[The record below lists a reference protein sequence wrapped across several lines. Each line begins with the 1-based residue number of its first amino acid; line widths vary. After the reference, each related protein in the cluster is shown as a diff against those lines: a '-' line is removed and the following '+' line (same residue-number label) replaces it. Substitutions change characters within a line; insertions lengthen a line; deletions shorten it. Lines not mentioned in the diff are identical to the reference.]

1 MILIQKPRDV
11 IGGLV
16 VIAIGAGFFLS
27 GQELEMG
34 TSFRMGPGYFPTI
47 LSILMIGLGAVIA
60 VQALRA
66 PTTEHSF
73 GQVPWRGLLLLIG
86 AVLFFGFVVRGLGLA
101 PAVLIV
107 VLTTAWASR
116 YASLRSSLPLSI
128 GLAAFCA
135 VLFIRLLGL
144 PLPLTGPW
152 LSVDYWSPAPPRHQP
167 QNRQPHPGRRVSP
180 MELLGD
186 LGLGFATAL
195 SPFNLM
201 YCFIGVLLGTA
212 VGVLPGLGPVATI
225 AMLLPITFGLPPVS
239 SLIMLAGIYYG
250 AQYGG
255 STTAIL
261 INLPGES
268 SSVVTAIDGYQM
280 AKKGRAGPA
289 LATAALGSFF
299 AGTVATVL
307 LAIAAPPLADVALQ
321 FGPAEYFSLMVL
333 GLVASVALAS
343 GSLLKAFTM
352 IVLGLLLG
360 LVGSDV
366 ETGTQRFT
374 FDMPEMADGL
384 NFVAL
389 SMGVFGLGEILRN
402 LEHEHTRSVM
412 VKHVSGLM
420 LSKADFKRIIGPV
433 LRGTA
438 LGSLLG
444 ILPGGGA
451 MLASFAAY
459 TMEKKI
465 SPNRAEFG
473 KGAIEG
479 VAAPESANNAGAQ
492 TSFIPM
498 LTLGIPSNP
507 VMALMIGAMIIQG
520 ITPGPNVVTDE
531 PELFWGMIVS
541 MWVGNLMLVL
551 LNLPLIG
558 LWIRMLTIPYHL
570 LFPAII
576 AFCCI
581 GAFSVNNSVFD
592 VFMMALFGLVGY
604 ALIKLDFEP
613 APLLLGFVLGP
624 MLEENLRRAML
635 LSRGSP
641 SVFVTHPLSLALLVI
656 SLALLIIVVMP
667 NIRAKREEAFSE

>member
-1 MILIQKPRDV
+1 
-11 IGGLV
+11 
-16 VIAIGAGFFLS
+16 
-27 GQELEMG
+27 
-34 TSFRMGPGYFPTI
+34 
-47 LSILMIGLGAVIA
+47 
-60 VQALRA
+60 
-66 PTTEHSF
+66 
-73 GQVPWRGLLLLIG
+73 
-86 AVLFFGFVVRGLGLA
+86 
-101 PAVLIV
+101 
-107 VLTTAWASR
+107 
-116 YASLRSSLPLSI
+116 
-128 GLAAFCA
+128 
-135 VLFIRLLGL
+135 
-144 PLPLTGPW
+144 
-152 LSVDYWSPAPPRHQP
+152 
-167 QNRQPHPGRRVSP
+167 
-180 MELLGD
+180 MELFTD

-195 SPFNLM
+195 SPFNLL

-280 AKKGRAGPA
+280 AKQGRAGPA

-307 LAIAAPPLADVALQ
+307 LVLAAPPLADVALQ

-433 LRGTA
+433 LRGTG
-438 LGSLLG
+438 LGSILG

-459 TMEKKI
+459 TMEKRI
-465 SPNRAEFG
+465 SKNSAEFG
-473 KGAIEG
+473 RGAIEG

-558 LWIRMLTIPYHL
+558 LWVRMLTIPYHL

-592 VFMMALFGLVGY
+592 VFMMALFGVVGY

-641 SVFVTHPLSLALLVI
+641 SVFVTHPLSLGLLVVAAALLVI
-656 SLALLIIVVMP
+656 VVMP
-667 NIRAKREEAFSE
+667 SVRSKREEAFSE